1 MSKMTTHKTT
11 RLSFLLNEDGRVPL
25 KVSQTNS
32 EQNQVS
38 ILKKTANHNP
48 AIAKP
53 VAKSR
58 VLKNSGTVSEELS
71 SSCAAESKV
80 VQKVCLGIRTSSTTA
95 DGSEC
100 SKVKSSAVKAL
111 PKTKMTCLAS
121 ARIPE
126 QPVKPT
132 STASSAKT
140 GPVEKLVDVN
150 TEVRPHQ
157 RNLPLSTQLNTIS
170 ENEKLLKEPS
180 NLPVSGAK
188 QSGSLPKIGLNQ
200 LIIVSCQEKQQVYCR
215 LCSVRLRTSTHSTSF
230 THCCNYVKMKYP
242 GWTANLSEIGGKFKD
257 IVAHLA
263 EIEKS
268 IESQKP
274 QRIEVK
280 KGFYLKLAALSEKE
294 AIEELKT
301 IERQDPRDSSSVAG
315 TVQIYRQEARSPCEV
330 SSSNDGEDCKAGT
343 LTRDHLQTS
352 ASSNK
357 KDQDHVPRSETKD
370 SAETAK
376 HDPFMPAIDAQP
388 QSLMGS
394 PRVKVEKVDSIF
406 PPERILSK
414 SHSPAQDAPKAGNC
428 RPKVEMCSPQKRAES
443 VQIKRTG
450 LGHKVREAPMH
461 DRRDELPPPPITCFG
476 RKASGC
482 SNLVLFLHARQVD
495 TKRVIGME
503 FLWECRGICLD
514 TFYLCESCEET
525 VSNCDI
531 CQHVTSHDHQLKYTW
546 KKHPEFLKI
555 FLQEEDLPQVLKI
568 HILQEVIWRL
578 AERDMFQN
586 IDAKCIILQQ
596 KLHQFVRMAH
606 FSEALKIVQGILKEE
621 EKSTIHLPL
630 NAACQRSDEEIT
642 KGTVLEEMSNV
653 GTSDVITKM
662 DFSPVDM
669 NCSSTKT
676 DLVSSCVPN
685 RRVEDAK
692 PNPFQKPVLTSA
704 LALPQSS
711 GQKLVPEETSC
722 TAFGTK
728 LNISVS
734 GPTKKRPAVQTLH
747 KTSSPSTDPLPPKRT
762 RIMQKI
768 KSEPA
773 SPNSMSPPVNL
784 PAGPSLLGIKDED
797 SGPKQLQST
806 VNQDLFSKL
815 TSHLKRITS
824 KLAKD
829 NIKTIH
835 FCPTSSP
842 AIPQTRWDA
851 KIDNSGSVS
860 YHWDSKRHLIQ
871 APVRK
876 NPPTNL
882 LEGTK
887 MVTSD
892 LGCEKELVTVGLD
905 SAPKTVS
912 SSESLQQSVAHNVT
926 EEKPI
931 TVLAP
936 TADLFKLQDQQFFCR
951 NESRFSY
958 GCAATNPNSGQTPEP
973 KCDPEPDG
981 NAIGPLLNT
990 TGADQPD
997 PIKHMFQCSYTEQA
1011 NTDINVNDQIGFH
1024 IDPPLRPTFTVATSG
1039 GCDPHVQA
1047 DCSQMGNS
1055 CYPSY
1060 RAGQK
1065 QADASFSTESSHQPF
1080 IYSSLIYPQHMVNP
1094 FSLSPFRYHLTP
1106 QLPPG
1111 TGSFNTPYYPWMA
1124 GMRM

>member
-1 MSKMTTHKTT
+1 MTKHKNTQI
-11 RLSFLLNEDGRVPL
+11 SFLLNEDRRVPL
-25 KVSQTNS
+25 TVSQTNS
-32 EQNQVS
+32 KQNQVS

-48 AIAKP
+48 AVAKP
-53 VAKSR
+53 AAKSR
-58 VLKNSGTVSEELS
+58 VLKSSGTVSEESS
-71 SSCAAESKV
+71 SSCAAGSKV
-80 VQKVCLGIRTSSTTA
+80 LQKVCLSIRTSSTTA
-95 DGSEC
+95 DGSGC

-140 GPVEKLVDVN
+140 GPDEKLVGVN

-157 RNLPLSTQLNTIS
+157 RNVPLSTQLSTIS

-180 NLPVSGAK
+180 NLPVSGAT
-188 QSGSLPKIGLNQ
+188 QSRSLPKIGLSQ
-200 LIIVSCQEKQQVYCR
+200 LIIVSCQEKQQVYCQ

-242 GWTANLSEIGGKFKD
+242 GWTANLSEIGDKFRD

-268 IESQKP
+268 IGSQKP

-280 KGFYLKLAALSEKE
+280 KAFYLKLAALSEKE

-301 IERQDPRDSSSVAG
+301 IERQDPRNSSSVAEP
-315 TVQIYRQEARSPCEV
+315 VQTYRQEAQSPCEV

-343 LTRDHLQTS
+343 LTQDHLQTS
-352 ASSNK
+352 ASCIK
-357 KDQDHVPRSETKD
+357 MDQNHVPSSEK
-370 SAETAK
+370 TAK
-376 HDPFMPAIDAQP
+376 QDPFMPTIDAQP
-388 QSLMGS
+388 QSLIS
-394 PRVKVEKVDSIF
+394 SSRVKVEKVDSIF
-406 PPERILSK
+406 PPERKLSK
-414 SHSPAQDAPKAGNC
+414 SLSPAQDAPKAGNC
-428 RPKVEMCSPQKRAES
+428 RPKVEMCSPKKRAES

-461 DRRDELPPPPITCFG
+461 DRPPRGHDELPPPITCFG

-495 TKRVIGME
+495 TKQVIGME

-525 VSNCDI
+525 VSNRDV
-531 CQHVTSHDHQLKYTW
+531 CQHVTSRDHQLEYMW

-555 FLQEEDLPQVLKI
+555 FWQEEDLPQALKI
-568 HILQEVIWRL
+568 NILQEVIWRL
-578 AERDMFQN
+578 AERDSFQK

-596 KLHQFVRMAH
+596 KLHQFVRMTH
-606 FSEALKIVQGILKEE
+606 FSEALKIVQSILNE
-621 EKSTIHLPL
+621 EKATIHLPL
-630 NAACQRSDEEIT
+630 SAACQWNEEIT
-642 KGTVLEEMSNV
+642 KSTVLEELSNV
-653 GTSDVITKM
+653 GTSDVITKT

-669 NCSSTKT
+669 SCSSSNT
-676 DLVSSCVPN
+676 DLVSSGVPN
-685 RRVEDAK
+685 RSVEDAK
-692 PNPFQKPVLTSA
+692 PNPFQKPVSSA

-711 GQKLVPEETSC
+711 DQKLVPEETSC

-728 LNISVS
+728 LNVSVS
-734 GPTKKRPAVQTLH
+734 GPTKKRPA
-747 KTSSPSTDPLPPKRT
+747 SSSTDPLPAKRML
-762 RIMQKI
+762 IMQKI
-768 KSEPA
+768 KCEPA
-773 SPNSMSPPVNL
+773 SPNSTSPPVNL

-797 SGPKQLQST
+797 SGPKHLQST
-806 VNQDLFSKL
+806 VDQDLFSKL

-824 KLAKD
+824 KLTKD
-829 NIKTIH
+829 NIKTINS
-835 FCPTSSP
+835 CPTSSP

-860 YHWDSKRHLIQ
+860 YDWDSKCCLIQ

-882 LEGTK
+882 LDGTK

-892 LGCEKELVTVGLD
+892 LECKKELVTVGLD
-905 SAPKTVS
+905 SAPKIVS
-912 SSESLQQSVAHNVT
+912 SSESLQRIVADDVT
-926 EEKPI
+926 EDKPV
-931 TVLAP
+931 TTLAP
-936 TADLFKLQDQQFFCR
+936 TADLFKLQDQQFCK
-951 NESRFSY
+951 NESRLPF
-958 GCAATNPNSGQTPEP
+958 GCATTNPNSGQTLKP

-997 PIKHMFQCSYTEQA
+997 PIKHVS
-1011 NTDINVNDQIGFH
+1011 
-1024 IDPPLRPTFTVATSG
+1024 
-1039 GCDPHVQA
+1039 VQL
-1047 DCSQMGNS
+1047 
-1055 CYPSY
+1055 
-1060 RAGQK
+1060 
-1065 QADASFSTESSHQPF
+1065 H
-1080 IYSSLIYPQHMVNP
+1080 
-1094 FSLSPFRYHLTP
+1094 
-1106 QLPPG
+1106 
-1111 TGSFNTPYYPWMA
+1111 
-1124 GMRM
+1124 